1 MADACW
7 GKFQESGLS
16 QDITLGITCR
26 RQPGF
31 FADPLKSN
39 VHSGSTIAAF
49 DEEADGDY
57 EVLLG
62 DLLYD
67 GLTYLRNGGTATAAY
82 MDTTYG
88 LFPIYDASVDI
99 NIFVAAYFLDV
110 NNDNKKD
117 MIAAPNSLNVSV
129 NYDNCWYYEN
139 VDPGNG
145 VTLSRVKKTFLIDQ
159 MIDVGM
165 GAYPVLFDHNNDG
178 LLDLVIGNYSKKV
191 SASNIN
197 SGLVLYENIGTA
209 NAPEFSLVDRNYAGL
224 HTAFNPAAFGI
235 TPTFGDLDGDGDK
248 DLMVGASDGKLHYF
262 ENTAAMGQ
270 PASFGNLQ
278 AEYKGIDVGQFAA
291 PVLVD
296 IDRDGKLDLVVGEM
310 GGTLRY
316 YHNIGTAQVAD
327 FASSPDD
334 NKWGFV
340 DTQPVCCTGF
350 AIPFIFENNANNRYD
365 LLVGSESGKVMYYA
379 DIESQIGDTFQL
391 TQARF
396 GDINEGQR
404 TAIAGADLNNDGTWD
419 WVVGNVRG
427 GVGFYSGNGPVITSV
442 NPADA
447 HSFDWEVFPNPSNG
461 NIAVR
466 LNDNLS
472 GNFELK
478 VYDLAGREV
487 FATQQLNAA
496 VPAHL
501 DFGTLQNGTYLLELK
516 VNGAFGGVKRI
527 VIAQ

>member
-1 MADACW
+1 MSNVPVREGGLLIENPGAGGLNIPQFSRIDLDQDGTEDILVFDRMGRVILPFLNQGGVGQLDYVFKPEYIADFPSHNQDFFLCRDYDCDGKKDLFLGTTNGIIVYKNTSTPGNLSFQLSHDTLMSDYGAGKVMVYVNQGDVPELIDVDGDGDLDLLTFDSGGSFVEWHKNTMQENQGTCAGIELVLADACW

-197 SGLVLYENIGTA
+197 SGLVLYENIGTS

-262 ENTAAMGQ
+262 ENAAAMGQ
-270 PASFGNLQ
+270 HA
-278 AEYKGIDVGQFAA
+278 
-291 PVLVD
+291 
-296 IDRDGKLDLVVGEM
+296 
-310 GGTLRY
+310 
-316 YHNIGTAQVAD
+316 
-327 FASSPDD
+327 
-334 NKWGFV
+334 
-340 DTQPVCCTGF
+340 
-350 AIPFIFENNANNRYD
+350 
-365 LLVGSESGKVMYYA
+365 
-379 DIESQIGDTFQL
+379 
-391 TQARF
+391 
-396 GDINEGQR
+396 
-404 TAIAGADLNNDGTWD
+404 
-419 WVVGNVRG
+419 
-427 GVGFYSGNGPVITSV
+427 
-442 NPADA
+442 
-447 HSFDWEVFPNPSNG
+447 
-461 NIAVR
+461 
-466 LNDNLS
+466 
-472 GNFELK
+472 
-478 VYDLAGREV
+478 
-487 FATQQLNAA
+487 
-496 VPAHL
+496 
-501 DFGTLQNGTYLLELK
+501 
-516 VNGAFGGVKRI
+516 
-527 VIAQ
+527 